1 MTNSKNSTN
10 NSSKSDEL
18 YAIAETSG
26 QQFWFEVNRYYDIDR
41 LNAKEKDKI
50 TLEKVL
56 LLKDNDSITIGKPYV
71 KDAKIELEVVSH
83 KRDKKILVY
92 KMRPKKKTRRKMGHR
107 QELTRVMVKSI
118 KIGKSVP
125 KSSSKKEETVKKE
138 TKPKSE
144 KSTNLTILMAHKKGT
159 GSTRNGR
166 DSNSKRLGVKAYGGE
181 KVTAGSILIRQRG
194 TSFLPGINVGKGKDD
209 TLFALK
215 EGTVSFESIK
225 RNLRNRKRVN
235 IVI

>member
-1 MTNSKNSTN
+1 MTNSKNSSN
-10 NSSKSDEL
+10 NSSQSNEL

-26 QQFWFEVNRYYDIDR
+26 QQFWFEVDRYYDIDR

-56 LLKDNDSITIGKPYV
+56 LLKDKESITIGKPYI

-118 KIGKSVP
+118 KIGNNSP
-125 KSSSKKEETVKKE
+125 KSSSKKEEAVKKE
-138 TKPKSE
+138 IKPKTE
-144 KSTNLTILMAHKKGT
+144 KSTN
-159 GSTRNGR
+159 
-166 DSNSKRLGVKAYGGE
+166 
-181 KVTAGSILIRQRG
+181 
-194 TSFLPGINVGKGKDD
+194 
-209 TLFALK
+209 
-215 EGTVSFESIK
+215 
-225 RNLRNRKRVN
+225 
-235 IVI
+235 

>member
-1 MTNSKNSTN
+1 MTNSKNPTKN
-10 NSSKSDEL
+10 SKSNEL

-41 LNAKEKDKI
+41 LKVKEKEKV

-56 LLKDNDSITIGKPYV
+56 LLKDNESITIGKPYI

-118 KIGKSVP
+118 TLGKSSP
-125 KSSSKKEETVKKE
+125 KSSAKKDTVKKE
-138 TKPKSE
+138 TKPKS
-144 KSTNLTILMAHKKGT
+144 
-159 GSTRNGR
+159 
-166 DSNSKRLGVKAYGGE
+166 
-181 KVTAGSILIRQRG
+181 
-194 TSFLPGINVGKGKDD
+194 
-209 TLFALK
+209 
-215 EGTVSFESIK
+215 
-225 RNLRNRKRVN
+225 
-235 IVI
+235 

>member
-1 MTNSKNSTN
+1 MTNSKNSSN
-10 NSSKSDEL
+10 NSKTNEL

-26 QQFWFEVNRYYDIDR
+26 QQFWFEVDRYYDIDR

-56 LLKDNDSITIGKPYV
+56 LLKDKNTINIGKPYV

-83 KRDKKILVY
+83 RRDKKVLVY

-118 KIGKSVP
+118 SIGKSAP
-125 KSSSKKEETVKKE
+125 KSSSKKETIKKE

-144 KSTNLTILMAHKKGT
+144 KSTN
-159 GSTRNGR
+159 
-166 DSNSKRLGVKAYGGE
+166 
-181 KVTAGSILIRQRG
+181 
-194 TSFLPGINVGKGKDD
+194 
-209 TLFALK
+209 
-215 EGTVSFESIK
+215 
-225 RNLRNRKRVN
+225 
-235 IVI
+235 

>member
-1 MTNSKNSTN
+1 MTNSKNSSN
-10 NSSKSDEL
+10 NSSESNEL

-26 QQFWFEVNRYYDIDR
+26 QQFWFEVDRYYDIDM

-50 TLEKVL
+50 TLENVL
-56 LLKDNDSITIGKPYV
+56 VLKDNESITIGKPYV

-118 KIGKSVP
+118 KIGKNVP

-144 KSTNLTILMAHKKGT
+144 KST
-159 GSTRNGR
+159 
-166 DSNSKRLGVKAYGGE
+166 D
-181 KVTAGSILIRQRG
+181 
-194 TSFLPGINVGKGKDD
+194 
-209 TLFALK
+209 
-215 EGTVSFESIK
+215 
-225 RNLRNRKRVN
+225 
-235 IVI
+235 

>member
-1 MTNSKNSTN
+1 MTNSKNSSN
-10 NSSKSDEL
+10 NSSESNEL

-26 QQFWFEVNRYYDIDR
+26 QQFWFEVDRYYDIDR

-56 LLKDNDSITIGKPYV
+56 VLKDNESITIGKPYV

-118 KIGKSVP
+118 KIGKNVP

-144 KSTNLTILMAHKKGT
+144 KSTN
-159 GSTRNGR
+159 
-166 DSNSKRLGVKAYGGE
+166 
-181 KVTAGSILIRQRG
+181 
-194 TSFLPGINVGKGKDD
+194 
-209 TLFALK
+209 
-215 EGTVSFESIK
+215 
-225 RNLRNRKRVN
+225 
-235 IVI
+235 

>member
-1 MTNSKNSTN
+1 MTNSKNTTKN
-10 NSSKSDEL
+10 SKSNEL

-26 QQFWFEVNRYYDIDR
+26 QQFWFEENKYYDIDR

-56 LLKDNDSITIGKPYV
+56 LLKDKNSITIGKPYV

-83 KRDKKILVY
+83 RRDKKILVY

-118 KIGKSVP
+118 TLGESLS
-125 KSSSKKEETVKKE
+125 KSSTKKDTVKKE

-144 KSTNLTILMAHKKGT
+144 KSTN
-159 GSTRNGR
+159 
-166 DSNSKRLGVKAYGGE
+166 
-181 KVTAGSILIRQRG
+181 
-194 TSFLPGINVGKGKDD
+194 
-209 TLFALK
+209 
-215 EGTVSFESIK
+215 
-225 RNLRNRKRVN
+225 
-235 IVI
+235 

>member
-1 MTNSKNSTN
+1 MTNSKNSSN
-10 NSSKSDEL
+10 NSSESNEL

-26 QQFWFEVNRYYDIDR
+26 QQFWFEVDRYYDIDR

-56 LLKDNDSITIGKPYV
+56 VLKDNESITIGKPYV

-118 KIGKSVP
+118 KIGKNVP
-125 KSSSKKEETVKKE
+125 KSSSKKEENVKKE
-138 TKPKSE
+138 TKPKSQ
-144 KSTNLTILMAHKKGT
+144 KSTN
-159 GSTRNGR
+159 
-166 DSNSKRLGVKAYGGE
+166 
-181 KVTAGSILIRQRG
+181 
-194 TSFLPGINVGKGKDD
+194 
-209 TLFALK
+209 
-215 EGTVSFESIK
+215 
-225 RNLRNRKRVN
+225 
-235 IVI
+235 

>member
-1 MTNSKNSTN
+1 MTNSKNSSN
-10 NSSKSDEL
+10 NSSESNEL

-26 QQFWFEVNRYYDIDR
+26 QQFWFEVDRYYDIDR

-56 LLKDNDSITIGKPYV
+56 LLKDKESITIGKPYI

-118 KIGKSVP
+118 SVGNSVP
-125 KSSSKKEETVKKE
+125 KTSSKKETIKKE

-144 KSTNLTILMAHKKGT
+144 KSTN
-159 GSTRNGR
+159 
-166 DSNSKRLGVKAYGGE
+166 
-181 KVTAGSILIRQRG
+181 
-194 TSFLPGINVGKGKDD
+194 
-209 TLFALK
+209 
-215 EGTVSFESIK
+215 
-225 RNLRNRKRVN
+225 
-235 IVI
+235 

>member
-1 MTNSKNSTN
+1 MTNSKNSSN
-10 NSSKSDEL
+10 NSSESNEL

-26 QQFWFEVNRYYDIDR
+26 QQFWFEVDRYYDIDR

-56 LLKDNDSITIGKPYV
+56 VLKYKETITIGKPYI
-71 KDAKIELEVVSH
+71 KDARIELEVVSH

-118 KIGKSVP
+118 KVGKNAP

-138 TKPKSE
+138 TKLKYE
-144 KSTNLTILMAHKKGT
+144 KSTN
-159 GSTRNGR
+159 
-166 DSNSKRLGVKAYGGE
+166 
-181 KVTAGSILIRQRG
+181 
-194 TSFLPGINVGKGKDD
+194 
-209 TLFALK
+209 
-215 EGTVSFESIK
+215 
-225 RNLRNRKRVN
+225 
-235 IVI
+235 

>member
-10 NSSKSDEL
+10 NSNNEL

-56 LLKDNDSITIGKPYV
+56 LLKDKNSITVGKPYV

-118 KIGKSVP
+118 SIGKSAP
-125 KSSSKKEETVKKE
+125 KSSSKKETVKKE

-144 KSTNLTILMAHKKGT
+144 KSTN
-159 GSTRNGR
+159 
-166 DSNSKRLGVKAYGGE
+166 
-181 KVTAGSILIRQRG
+181 
-194 TSFLPGINVGKGKDD
+194 
-209 TLFALK
+209 
-215 EGTVSFESIK
+215 
-225 RNLRNRKRVN
+225 
-235 IVI
+235 

>member
-1 MTNSKNSTN
+1 MSNSKNTLN
-10 NSSKSDEL
+10 NSSKSNEL

-26 QQFWFEVNRYYDIDR
+26 QQFWFEVDRYYDIDR
-41 LNAKEKDKI
+41 LKAKEKDKI

-56 LLKDNDSITIGKPYV
+56 LLKDKNSITIGKPYI

-118 KIGKSVP
+118 TIGNGSP
-125 KSSSKKEETVKKE
+125 KSSSKKETVKKE

-144 KSTNLTILMAHKKGT
+144 KSTN
-159 GSTRNGR
+159 
-166 DSNSKRLGVKAYGGE
+166 
-181 KVTAGSILIRQRG
+181 
-194 TSFLPGINVGKGKDD
+194 
-209 TLFALK
+209 
-215 EGTVSFESIK
+215 
-225 RNLRNRKRVN
+225 
-235 IVI
+235 

>member
-1 MTNSKNSTN
+1 MTNSKKSSN
-10 NSSKSDEL
+10 NSKNNEL

-56 LLKDNDSITIGKPYV
+56 LLKDKNSITIGKPYV

-107 QELTRVMVKSI
+107 QDLTRVMVRSI
-118 KIGKSVP
+118 SIGKSAP
-125 KSSSKKEETVKKE
+125 KSSSKKETVKKE

-144 KSTNLTILMAHKKGT
+144 KSTN
-159 GSTRNGR
+159 
-166 DSNSKRLGVKAYGGE
+166 
-181 KVTAGSILIRQRG
+181 
-194 TSFLPGINVGKGKDD
+194 
-209 TLFALK
+209 
-215 EGTVSFESIK
+215 
-225 RNLRNRKRVN
+225 
-235 IVI
+235 

>member
-1 MTNSKNSTN
+1 MTNSKKSSN
-10 NSSKSDEL
+10 NSSKTDEL

-56 LLKDNDSITIGKPYV
+56 LLNDKGSITVGRPYI

-118 KIGKSVP
+118 TIGKAVP
-125 KSSSKKEETVKKE
+125 KSSSKKETVKKE

-144 KSTNLTILMAHKKGT
+144 KTTN
-159 GSTRNGR
+159 
-166 DSNSKRLGVKAYGGE
+166 
-181 KVTAGSILIRQRG
+181 
-194 TSFLPGINVGKGKDD
+194 
-209 TLFALK
+209 
-215 EGTVSFESIK
+215 
-225 RNLRNRKRVN
+225 
-235 IVI
+235 